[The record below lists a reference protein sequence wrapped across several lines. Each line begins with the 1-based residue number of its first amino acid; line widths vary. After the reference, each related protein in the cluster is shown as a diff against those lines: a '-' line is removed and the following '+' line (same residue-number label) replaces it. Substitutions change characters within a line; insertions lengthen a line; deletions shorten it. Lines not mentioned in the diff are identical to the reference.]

1 MSNEKKQQNKLIAAL
16 AVGAAIGAGIA
27 LLLSPKKG
35 KELRTQL
42 REGGTS
48 FIEFARNRT
57 GQGKS
62 SAEVVDEAKPVL
74 SAKAKQSD
82 YDVVIVGGGH
92 NCLVTAAYLA
102 KAGRRVL
109 VLEKKEMVGG
119 TAVTEQLIP
128 EYKFSSLADGAG
140 YLGQTI
146 SDDLNLA
153 QHGLQILPVEP
164 LLFAPQPDGRQLT
177 IWHDTDR
184 TVQEIAKF
192 SEADAEAYP
201 KFVVLMSKISQVVAG
216 LKNMTPPDLPAVGLR
231 DMLELLNI
239 ANPIRGM
246 GRKNI
251 AQVIRVLPMPI
262 ADLLNEWFES
272 DVVKGAIAASA
283 LNDIS
288 WGPQEAGTAYTF
300 LYNWAGSNSGLFRS
314 SGQVQGGMGS
324 LTQALAKAAQSFG
337 AEIIT
342 NAEVVKIN
350 LQRGEATAVTRANGD
365 VISAGAIVS
374 GVDMR
379 TTFMKLIEPYYLDQM
394 VVKHLQNIKY
404 RGTTARVHF
413 TLNKLPSFTAV
424 NGNGGT
430 ENGAV
435 VLSGHIQIAPT
446 MTYLQKAFD
455 AVKYGEYSKRP
466 YLDIQIPTLT
476 DHSLAPE
483 GKHIMSVTV
492 KYMPYHLR
500 EGNWNDLRDTLAQL
514 VKDTIIQYAPD
525 FESCVQDCRVITALD
540 METNYG
546 LPEGNPV
553 HGEMTLDQFLWMRP
567 IPGYAQYRAPVA
579 GLYLCSAATHPGGGI
594 TGINGKNAARE
605 ILKDWK

>member
-1 MSNEKKQQNKLIAAL
+1 MSDEKKQQNKLIAAL

-35 KELRTQL
+35 RELRTQL

-48 FIEFARNRT
+48 LAEFARNRT
-57 GQGKS
+57 TQSKS
-62 SAEVVDEAKPVL
+62 VAVEEAPKPVL
-74 SAKAKQSD
+74 SVKAQQSD

-102 KAGRRVL
+102 KAGRKVL
-109 VLEKKEMVGG
+109 VLEKKGMVGG
-119 TAVTEQLIP
+119 TAVTEELIP
-128 EYKFSSLADGAG
+128 GYKFSTLADGAG

-146 SDDLNLA
+146 ITDLNLA
-153 QHGLQILPVEP
+153 QHGWQILPAEP
-164 LLFAPQPDGRQLT
+164 LIFAPQPDGRQLT
-177 IWHDTDR
+177 IWQDTER

-192 SEADAEAYP
+192 SQADAEAYSQ
-201 KFVVLMSKISQVVAG
+201 FVDLMGKISQVVAG

-239 ANPIRGM
+239 ANPVRGL

-283 LNDIS
+283 VNNIS

-300 LYNWAGSNSGLFRS
+300 LYNWSGSNSGLFRS
-314 SGQVQGGMGS
+314 SGQVQGGMGA
-324 LTQALAKAAQSFG
+324 LTEALAKAAKSFS

-350 LQRGEATAVTRANGD
+350 LEGGEATAVTRANGD
-365 VISAGAIVS
+365 VISAGVVVS

-394 VVKHLQNIKY
+394 VVKHLRNIKY

-424 NGNGGT
+424 NGNGGV
-430 ENGAV
+430 EDNAAV
-435 VLSGHIQIAPT
+435 LKGHIQIAPT

-455 AVKYGEYSKRP
+455 PVKYGAYSERP

-476 DHSLAPE
+476 DHTLAPE
-483 GKHIMSVTV
+483 GKHIMSATV

-500 EGNWNDLRDTLAQL
+500 DGHWNDLRDTLGQL
-514 VKDTIIQYAPD
+514 VKDTITQYAPD
-525 FESCVQDCRVITALD
+525 FNECVEECHIITALD
-540 METNYG
+540 MEADYG

-567 IPGYAQYRAPVA
+567 IPGYAQYRAPID
-579 GLYLCSAATHPGGGI
+579 GLYLCSAATHPGGGV